1 MKYGT
6 LTKPELSI
14 DEIPSTEISNG
25 EIPVTNIDN
34 VHSKAEIVLD
44 QETMVTTPVEGP
56 EGNVVLTDDVDT
68 DPVSDKNNQG
78 A

>member
-1 MKYGT
+1 M
-6 LTKPELSI
+6 
-14 DEIPSTEISNG
+14 
-25 EIPVTNIDN
+25 DN
-34 VHSKAEIVLD
+34 VPNKAEIVLD
-44 QETMVTTPVEGP
+44 QETMVTTPVDGF